1 MMAAFISRILKMK
14 GEIEMYIIYE
24 VFSDGKKFFRFKSD
38 DPFECEIYMEHHKYD
53 NRIGSLVIERT
64 TDKL

>member
-1 MMAAFISRILKMK
+1 
-14 GEIEMYIIYE
+14 MYVIYE

-64 TDKL
+64 NGQTLIQYDRFVVY

>member
-1 MMAAFISRILKMK
+1 
-14 GEIEMYIIYE
+14 MYIIYE

-64 TDKL
+64 TADKL